1 MIDASKS
8 SSNEYGFVNKDIMK
22 NPNIS
27 VEAKTIYA
35 YLSSYAGNK
44 DTAFPSV
51 SLICYELNMSKNR
64 YYKHRKELMNNEIIF
79 NENIEN

>member
-1 MIDASKS
+1 MGDASKS
-8 SSNEYGFVNKDIMK
+8 SSNEYGFVNKEIMK
-22 NPNIS
+22 DPNIS
-27 VEAKTIYA
+27 AEAKTIYA

-64 YYKHRKELMNNEIIF
+64 FYKHRKELIDKGIILKL
-79 NENIEN
+79 